1 MHYLIIANSIGG
13 DRPSDAKLSE
23 NCLYSHNNNTDLI
36 KQISLFDTALVMK
49 NTKVSIQNTENF
61 TFDQKVGQNRD
72 MAYLAPPPPS
82 SIPDTFK
89 D

>member
-1 MHYLIIANSIGG
+1 MINANSIGG
-13 DRPSDAKLSE
+13 DRPSDAKLSD
-23 NCLYSHNNNTDLI
+23 CLYSHNNNTDLI

-61 TFDQKVGQNRD
+61 IFNQKVGQNRD

-89 D
+89 G